1 METLIVT
8 IEKNVLE
15 KAIEAWNI
23 LTLTDQT
30 HIESARAWFIEGY
43 VHGYESATNEMQKE
57 VDFLSAEIA
66 LWKLAKADQDLKLE
80 ETK

>member
-1 METLIVT
+1 MSD
-8 IEKNVLE
+8 VLE
-15 KAIEAWNI
+15 KAVEAWNI

-43 VHGYESATNEMQKE
+43 VHGYEDKNTK
-57 VDFLSAEIA
+57 
-66 LWKLAKADQDLKLE
+66 E

>member
-1 METLIVT
+1 MTEKNGLEKAIKA
-8 IEKNVLE
+8 KNVLE
-15 KAIEAWNI
+15 KAVEAWNI

-43 VHGYESATNEMQKE
+43 VHGYEDKNTK
-57 VDFLSAEIA
+57 
-66 LWKLAKADQDLKLE
+66 E